1 MLAFS
6 KMKLAIVIA
15 AAVIIALALA
25 VYHSKR
31 SKKTVDPEPEPP
43 SLPDLNL
50 PSYATRGLPT
60 TAPSTIV
67 EQVNE

>member
-1 MLAFS
+1 
-6 KMKLAIVIA
+6 MKVAVVIA
-15 AAVIIALALA
+15 AVVMIALALA

-31 SKKTVDPEPEPP
+31 SKKTVDPEPELPSTD
-43 SLPDLNL
+43 SLPALNL
-50 PSYATRGLPT
+50 PSSATRGLPT